1 MSLRRVKINRPKE
14 CAPGGP
20 ALNLNK
26 GDMKLL
32 LAELG
37 QYLRQVRYFIRD
49 PEIISTEDLRHKMA
63 YLSNLSQVVRLQYFE
78 MEKAIGQDESSHRLY
93 HGLGTVCA
101 LIHRIS
107 ELGLNV
113 VRQVGHLSAPSF
125 LDDYELDE
133 FFDEIDFGLSLIGPA
148 LEQRKFKLVVRMCQT
163 EEQLDALYA
172 NRFRRLIREMDE
184 GLGQPGDRVTTLM
197 LVHYLERIGD
207 LILEIGEQLIN
218 VILGENLRYSQY
230 QALTAGLKA
239 SGQAVPGL
247 AGFQSIWT
255 GRSGCRIC
263 LVGCEEGGAGG
274 NQLIFKHG
282 PAAKLE
288 KERDNLEAWA
298 GLWPGLAPRLISFM
312 PGEGDGQAA
321 MLLEYIRGETLR
333 EMFLNYH
340 SFPKVRDELAGALNL
355 MAGLW
360 AETRDN
366 KEIRA
371 GFARQAEKRLGSVAA
386 LYPDIVAF
394 DGAIGQL
401 KIRALGDLLDDARR
415 LERELA
421 APFAVRIHGDFN
433 LSNIMRD
440 AGSGSYRLID
450 LYRSRLSD
458 YTQDLSVMILSILRL
473 PLSGQAERDFLSGAA
488 VQVWDFAR
496 NFAEVNDDPTAEAR
510 LSFGLARSFLTSAR
524 FEPRRSVA
532 ARFLGYSRHLWTK
545 LVEYGQAD
553 RPWMDFKLDK
563 RVLYV

>member
-1 MSLRRVKINRPKE
+1 MSVRRLKINSPKE
-14 CAPGGP
+14 CGP
-20 ALNLNK
+20 ALKINE

-37 QYLRQVRYFIRD
+37 QYLRQVRYFLRD
-49 PEIISTEDLRHKMA
+49 PEIISTDDLRHKMA
-63 YLSNLSQVVRLQYFE
+63 YISNLSQVVGLQYFD
-78 MEKAIGQDESSHRLY
+78 MEKASGLDEDSHRLY
-93 HGLGTVCA
+93 HGLATVCA

-107 ELGLNV
+107 ELGLNA
-113 VRQVGHLSAPSF
+113 VRQVGHLSDPAF
-125 LDDYELDE
+125 LGNYGLEE

-172 NRFRRLIREMDE
+172 DRFRRLIREMDE
-184 GLGQPGDRVTTLM
+184 GLGRPGDRVTTLM
-197 LVHYLERIGD
+197 VVHYLERIGD

-230 QALTAGLKA
+230 QALAAGLKA
-239 SGQAVPGL
+239 SGQARHGL

-263 LVGCEEGGAGG
+263 LVGFDEVDEGGPPV
-274 NQLIFKHG
+274 IFKHG

-298 GLWPGLAPRLISFM
+298 ELWPGLAPKLISFV

-333 EMFLNYH
+333 DMFLNYH
-340 SFPKVRDELAGALNL
+340 RFPNARDELAGALNC

-360 AETRDN
+360 AETKDN

-371 GFARQAEKRLGSVAA
+371 GFARQAEKRLASVAA

-394 DGAIGQL
+394 NGAIGYL
-401 KIRALGDLLDDARR
+401 EIRALGDLLDDARC
-415 LERELA
+415 LERDLP
-421 APFAVRIHGDFN
+421 APFTVRIHGDFN

-440 AGSGSYRLID
+440 ADSGAYRLID

-473 PLSGQAERDFLSGAA
+473 PLSGSVERDFLSGAA

-496 NFAEVNDDPTAEAR
+496 KFAEANDDPTAEAR

-532 ARFLGYSRHLWTK
+532 ARFLGYSRYLWTR

-563 RVLYV
+563 RILYV